1 MSDRIPLKR
10 LNQKQVHTYLQNNK
24 CFLDPFL
31 TDQIPYE
38 LLSLFN
44 KVYLCN
50 NGEVLVVGDFR
61 ESKLYSSIDDWRA
74 ELEELT
80 ELSRREPVHI
90 LHGQLPKRERFLTEI
105 SSLIDNLAKE
115 LQLDLAVLDRTLES
129 LLIIDKAI
137 NGKSQRQ
144 QYINSKGEKILG
156 FLIAYIGEVVRVAI
170 DGEWSIIEITEK
182 EWEPVIVSSNGKTY
196 DFCIMVFDELYEAP
210 TISFYDLALMLVEA
224 QKSS

>member
-10 LNQKQVHTYLQNNK
+10 LTQKQVRTYLQNNK
-24 CFLDPFL
+24 CFLDPLL
-31 TDQIPYE
+31 TDRIPHE

-44 KVYLCN
+44 KVYQCS
-50 NGEVLVVGDFR
+50 NGEVLVTSDFR

-90 LHGQLPKRERFLTEI
+90 LHGQLPKREEFLTEI

-115 LQLDLAVLDRTLES
+115 LQLDLAAFDRTLES

-137 NGKSQRQ
+137 NGENQRQ
-144 QYINSKGEKILG
+144 QYTNSKGKKILG

-170 DGEWSIIEITEK
+170 DGEWSIVEITKK
-182 EWEPVIVSSNGKTY
+182 EWEPVIVSPNGKTY

-210 TISFYDLALMLVEA
+210 TISFYDLALMLIEA
-224 QKSS
+224 QKSP